1 MPGLFSQAIE
11 LEVLKNRF
19 GFSAGGIVLNPSY
32 NIAPRQEVP
41 IVVREDRSILKMM
54 RWGLVPFWA
63 KEESIGDNM
72 INARAETVT
81 QRLSFKNSFKE
92 RRCLVL
98 ADGFYDWKD
107 DEKKGSKIPYRFV
120 LKSREPFAFAGLWD
134 IWKKPGGN
142 MLLSFTIITTEA
154 NDLIHTIHNRMPVI
168 LSEKDED
175 IWLDQDMKD
184 VNRLLP
190 LLVPYPS
197 DHIQAYK
204 VSTLVNSPKND
215 SPECIEPKDD

>member
-1 MPGLFSQAIE
+1 VPGLFSQAIE

-107 DEKKGSKIPYRFV
+107 DEKRV
-120 LKSREPFAFAGLWD
+120 L
-134 IWKKPGGN
+134 
-142 MLLSFTIITTEA
+142 
-154 NDLIHTIHNRMPVI
+154 
-168 LSEKDED
+168 
-175 IWLDQDMKD
+175 
-184 VNRLLP
+184 RLLIGLFSKAVSLLL
-190 LLVPYPS
+190 LLVYGTS
-197 DHIQAYK
+197 G
-204 VSTLVNSPKND
+204 KNLEETCFYLLQ
-215 SPECIEPKDD
+215 SLRQKRMI

>member
-1 MPGLFSQAIE
+1 MPGRFSQATE

-19 GFSAGGIVLNPSY
+19 GFSGSGISLNPRY

-41 IVVREDRSILKMM
+41 IVVGEDKRVLKMM
-54 RWGLVPFWA
+54 RWGLVPFWS
-63 KEESIGDNM
+63 KDESIGDNM

-81 QRLSFKNSFKE
+81 QKLSFKNSFKE

-98 ADGFYDWKD
+98 VDGFYEWKD

-142 MLLSFTIITTEA
+142 TLLSFTIITTEA

-168 LSEKDED
+168 LSEKNED

-184 VNRLLP
+184 DNRLLP

-197 DHIQAYK
+197 DHMQAYE